1 MTGPRHWRLWTVIA
15 TPDGGYGWGLEPD
28 LRSASSQPGG
38 ALHAFEAFADI
49 GTPTPRAVELCG
61 WLQTNSLAGGGLP
74 FAFPIAD
81 PAGCAPFWVSADPS
95 APSLQITS
103 IVCAA
108 AARVAEFDE
117 AVAEHPWFAS
127 AVRYC
132 LDAIDGADSLH
143 ALELAFALQFLDAVH
158 RNSPEAS
165 SLVSTL
171 GSRIPADGLVHVDGG
186 AEGEFMRPLDFSP
199 LPGGPTRALFR
210 RISESSPNCL
220 RSLRDNMATAGWA
233 VDFDSYS
240 PAAALEW
247 RGHATL
253 QTVWLLKRNG
263 VI

>member
-1 MTGPRHWRLWTVIA
+1 MSVDLTAAVGFMAGHARTLDRHRLNLILGQGDRAAACAAVDGYRN
-15 TPDGGYGWGLEPD
+15 PDGGYGWGLEPD
-28 LRSASSQPGG
+28 LRSATSQPGG

-49 GTPTPRAVELCG
+49 GTPTPRAVELCD

-171 GSRIPADGLVHVDGG
+171 GSRIPADGLVHVDGEPRANSCG
-186 AEGEFMRPLDFSP
+186 PSISHRFLAVRPARCSMQ
-199 LPGGPTRALFR
+199 R
-210 RISESSPNCL
+210 
-220 RSLRDNMATAGWA
+220 
-233 VDFDSYS
+233 
-240 PAAALEW
+240 
-247 RGHATL
+247 
-253 QTVWLLKRNG
+253 
-263 VI
+263 